1 VTMRLIKGVQALP
14 QFTNGCVAT
23 IGNFDGVHLG
33 HRSIIRELAEEGRRR
48 GLAAVV
54 VLFEPQPLEYFRP
67 ADAPPRLTRLREKL
81 ACMRDL
87 PVDAV
92 LLLRFTPSF
101 AAMQPEV
108 FIQKILVEGLRVK
121 HLLIGDDFRFGRQR
135 SGDYAL
141 LRAVSAASGFDVADT
156 QSIQFEGV
164 RVSSTLIR
172 ETLMSSNMAL
182 ATRLLGR
189 PYFLCGRVIE
199 GNKLGRSLGFPT
211 ANMRVFRKTAPI
223 SGVFAVTMSGIAA
236 QPVSGV
242 ANIGVRPTLGGR
254 EDIRLETHL
263 FDFDANIYGNRVAV
277 YFHHKIRDEQ
287 RFQDISALKK
297 QIEQD
302 VLSAR
307 AYFAHHATN
316 PLLTAST

>member
-1 VTMRLIKGVQALP
+1 MRIIRGIQALP
-14 QFTNGCVAT
+14 QFTSGCVAT

-33 HRSIIRELAEEGRRR
+33 HRSIIRELAGEGRRR
-48 GLAAVV
+48 GLPTVV

-67 ADAPPRLTRLREKL
+67 EDAPPRLTRLREKL
-81 ACMRDL
+81 VCMREL

-92 LLLRFTPSF
+92 LLLRFTPAF
-101 AAMQPEV
+101 AAMTPEA
-108 FIQKILVEGLRVK
+108 FIQKVLVEGLGVK
-121 HLLIGDDFRFGRQR
+121 HLLIGDDFRFGRER
-135 SGDYAL
+135 SGDYLL
-141 LRAVSAASGFDVADT
+141 LRTASAVAGFDVADT
-156 QSIQFEGV
+156 QSIQFDGV

-172 ETLMSSNMAL
+172 ETLMASNMEL
-182 ATRLLGR
+182 AGRLLGR
-189 PYFLCGRVIE
+189 PYFLCGRVVE

-236 QPVSGV
+236 QPIPGV

-254 EDIRLETHL
+254 DDIRLETHL
-263 FDFDANIYGNRVAV
+263 FDFDANIYGKRVAV

-287 RFQDISALKK
+287 RFQDVTALKK
-297 QIEQD
+297 QIAQD

-307 AYFAHHATN
+307 AYFAHHATHQ
-316 PLLTAST
+316 LLTATT

>member
-1 VTMRLIKGVQALP
+1 MRLIRGLRALP
-14 QFTNGCVAT
+14 RFADGCVAT

-33 HRSIIRELAEEGRRR
+33 HRSIIRELADEGARR
-48 GLAAVV
+48 GLPVVV

-67 ADAPPRLTRLREKL
+67 EDAPPRLTRLREKL

-92 LLLRFTPSF
+92 LLLRFTSEF
-101 AAMQPEV
+101 AAMPPDT
-108 FIQKILVEGLRVK
+108 FIQKVLVDGLRVR
-121 HLLIGDDFRFGRQR
+121 HLLIGDDFRFGHRR
-135 SGDYAL
+135 SGDYSL
-141 LRAVSAASGFDVADT
+141 LRAASAAAGFDVADT
-156 QSIQFEGV
+156 QSIQFDGV

-172 ETLMSSNMAL
+172 ETLSASNMAR

-189 PYFLCGRVIE
+189 PFFLCGRVIE
-199 GNKLGRSLGFPT
+199 GNRLGRSIGFPT
-211 ANMRVFRKTAPI
+211 ANMRVLGKTAPI
-223 SGVFAVTMSGIAA
+223 SGVFAVTMDGIAA
-236 QPVSGV
+236 QPIPGV

-254 EDIRLETHL
+254 DDIRLETHL
-263 FDFDANIYGNRVAV
+263 FDFDANIYGKRVSV

-297 QIEQD
+297 QITQD

-307 AYFAHHATN
+307 AYFEHHATN
-316 PLLTAST
+316 PLLTVTT

>member
-1 VTMRLIKGVQALP
+1 LP
-14 QFTNGCVAT
+14 QFMSGCVAT

-33 HRSIIRELAEEGRRR
+33 HRSIICALADEGKRR
-48 GLAAVV
+48 GLPTVV

-67 ADAPPRLTRLREKL
+67 EDAPPRLTRLREKL
-81 ACMRDL
+81 VCMREL

-92 LLLRFTPSF
+92 LLLRFTPAF
-101 AAMQPEV
+101 AAMSPEA
-108 FIQKILVEGLRVK
+108 FIQKVLVDGLHIK
-121 HLLIGDDFRFGRQR
+121 HLWVGDDFRFGRQR
-135 SGDYAL
+135 SGDYDLL
-141 LRAVSAASGFDVADT
+141 LRTSAASGFDVTDT
-156 QSIQFEGV
+156 QTIAFDGV
-164 RVSSTLIR
+164 RVSSTQIR
-172 ETLMSSNMAL
+172 ETLMASNMAL
-182 ATRLLGR
+182 ATHLLGR

-211 ANMRVFRKTAPI
+211 ANMRVFRKTVPI
-223 SGVFAVTMSGIAA
+223 SGVFAVTMTGIAA
-236 QPVSGV
+236 QPIPGV

-254 EDIRLETHL
+254 DDIRLETHL

-307 AYFAHHATN
+307 AAMRI
-316 PLLTAST
+316 L